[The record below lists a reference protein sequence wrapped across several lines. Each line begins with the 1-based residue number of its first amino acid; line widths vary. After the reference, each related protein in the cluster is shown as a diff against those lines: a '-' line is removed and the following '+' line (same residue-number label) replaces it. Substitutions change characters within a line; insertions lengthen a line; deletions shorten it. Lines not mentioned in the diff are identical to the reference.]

1 MANPFNNSQLSTPAK
16 SDNGTLV
23 KAPGALNASGDF
35 LPRIVSVD
43 SSTGCTLTNASIK
56 GMTPAEFEG
65 LSNKEIDLAR
75 VIASA
80 AEAKMLGVQEKGF
93 SSLIRSSITNIKPLL
108 NQQKI
113 ETQSL
118 ILPYIQRR
126 QRTQINSNYFAGSG
140 GEAAAGA
147 GENGLHAGAWSCSV
161 DLGDSPW
168 KSNLSLN

>member
-1 MANPFNNSQLSTPAK
+1 MANPYDNSQLAQPQASA
-16 SDNGTLV
+16 DGTLV
-23 KAPGALNASGDF
+23 KAPGAISSEGKF
-35 LPRIVSVD
+35 LPRIVKVD

-80 AEAKMLGVQEKGF
+80 AEAKILGVQEKG
-93 SSLIRSSITNIKPLL
+93 LPTLLRSSITNIKPLL
-108 NQQKI
+108 NQQKV

-126 QRTQINSNYFAGSG
+126 QRSYINSNYFAGSG
-140 GEAAAGA
+140 GQASAVAGQGGHCQADGKNA
-147 GENGLHAGAWSCSV
+147 G
-161 DLGDSPW
+161 
-168 KSNLSLN
+168 